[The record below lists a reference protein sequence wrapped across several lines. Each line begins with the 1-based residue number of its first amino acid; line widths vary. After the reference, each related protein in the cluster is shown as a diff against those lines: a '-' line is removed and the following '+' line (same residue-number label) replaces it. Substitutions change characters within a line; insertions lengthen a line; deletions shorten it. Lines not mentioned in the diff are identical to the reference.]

1 MLLLW
6 GENYSYRQSIPSP
19 KYIRKWIIWANS
31 KIWQT
36 YFGRFPEILSW
47 ETMRTCLN
55 GYWMGNRRPTN
66 THILRSALR
75 NSQTKKM
82 FSTIQST
89 GEMVFR
95 IWGTKGRSRRAACVC
110 ALRMRDAFPGNN
122 RDKSRCAE
130 PRIPR
135 TCLWGYWMGSDRR
148 KHPRLM
154 SHFFEQNILEL
165 CLLKIS
171 QIFSGFM
178 QDSSCRWQWM
188 AGETKLW
195 AAKYSDKRPGHD
207 GNILTKGRGRMEI
220 FWCERERL
228 SMIYAKCGRICSAVH
243 EEWEQW
249 GSSSRDS
256 AKEILTFSE
265 RKFELTAR
273 IARTTRQGWR
283 PSPWRWSGTSLSPRR
298 SSPGRRLSRS
308 SPSRSGPS
316 LSSLE
321 RGGSRW
327 FWSFG
332 CVLFSKCKQ
341 RHDWANFGCVTYP
354 PPEPG
359 SRSTR
364 EPYKYEYR
372 FKYLWIQ
379 LKLQIRW
386 YLCHLPSTWNRVRLH
401 NTMIK
406 MEMHLQV
413 LIQTQI

>member
-1 MLLLW
+1 MQ
-6 GENYSYRQSIPSP
+6 G
-19 KYIRKWIIWANS
+19 
-31 KIWQT
+31 
-36 YFGRFPEILSW
+36 
-47 ETMRTCLN
+47 
-55 GYWMGNRRPTN
+55 
-66 THILRSALR
+66 
-75 NSQTKKM
+75 
-82 FSTIQST
+82 T

-154 SHFFEQNILEL
+154 SHFSEHNHLEL
-165 CLLKIS
+165 CLLELS

-195 AAKYSDKRPGHD
+195 AAKYSDKRPRED
-207 GNILTKGRGRMEI
+207 GNILMRE
-220 FWCERERL
+220 ERL
-228 SMIYAKCGRICSAVH
+228 SMIYAKCGRICSAVN

-249 GSSSRDS
+249 DSSSRDS

-283 PSPWRWSGTSLSPRR
+283 PSPWRWSGTSPSPRR
-298 SSPGRRLSRS
+298 SSPARRLSRS

-327 FWSFG
+327 FWSFD

-341 RHDWANFGCVTYP
+341 RHDWANIGCVTYP
-354 PPEPG
+354 PPKRG
-359 SRSTR
+359 
-364 EPYKYEYR
+364 
-372 FKYLWIQ
+372 
-379 LKLQIRW
+379 
-386 YLCHLPSTWNRVRLH
+386 
-401 NTMIK
+401 
-406 MEMHLQV
+406 
-413 LIQTQI
+413 